1 MNNKQ
6 TYTYSLLRFTPKTI
20 DGSIDG
26 NCFAIVRYLAKRNLG
41 STVVLVSSLSRII
54 PLHAQLF
61 VPQAEG
67 YTTYEFRPRGGFVIT
82 NDVQLEAL
90 RTVSRTISFN
100 KVNHYMSVLHI
111 ALSWLKGLVSPVGKS
126 YSGGDERVVF
136 RAYYIENI

>member
-90 RTVSRTISFN
+90 RTVSRTISIN
-100 KVNHYMSVLHI
+100 KVNH
-111 ALSWLKGLVSPVGKS
+111 
-126 YSGGDERVVF
+126 
-136 RAYYIENI
+136 